1 MKKLF
6 ATLLAATVL
15 AAPLAAEAQSRHDNG
30 PRHDRGRNE
39 RVVIERHVEK
49 KVIVKKNNRHW
60 KRGERISSAQRRHY
74 IDQRDYRRYKLNA
87 PRRDQRWVRV
97 DDQFLLVNALTG
109 LIVGLSAA
117 R

>member
-15 AAPLAAEAQSRHDNG
+15 AAPLAAEAQSRYDNG

-39 RVVIERHVEK
+39 RAVIERHVEK
-49 KVIVKKNNRHW
+49 KVIVKKRNW
-60 KRGERISSAQRRHY
+60 KRGERLSSAQRNHY
-74 IDQRDYRRYKLNA
+74 IDQREYRRYKLREPKRNE
-87 PRRDQRWVRV
+87 RWVRV
-97 DDQFLLVNALTG
+97 DNQFLLVNALTG